1 MVRSGLVPS
10 NVLLRTTSERS
21 VGSKAPTAVEVFT
34 HPRWLSLF
42 PEQVLPCPMS
52 RPNLDINVRLSHT
65 RTVTLPVVHEEPIS
79 SFILWLNTTCIR
91 NCTGFIFA
99 NYLIGSH
106 PITQNISTT
115 TVFLYFYTVWFS
127 HCKIINTTRFNSW
140 CASIVYVLP
149 SQWRMISHPRGS
161 WCLYFSKHEK
171 ALLVLLLNTFGSSLL
186 ISSQPPLPLCRK
198 HFHLLSGSHLQSGGH
213 FHWPATGCPCFLPF

>member
-1 MVRSGLVPS
+1 MGFRCFTSSKHRLRNLIHVDKLLAQVMVRSGLVPS

-52 RPNLDINVRLSHT
+52 RPNLAINVRLSHT

-106 PITQNISTT
+106 PITQ
-115 TVFLYFYTVWFS
+115 
-127 HCKIINTTRFNSW
+127 
-140 CASIVYVLP
+140 
-149 SQWRMISHPRGS
+149 
-161 WCLYFSKHEK
+161 
-171 ALLVLLLNTFGSSLL
+171 
-186 ISSQPPLPLCRK
+186 K
-198 HFHLLSGSHLQSGGH
+198 HFHDYCVFVLLYSVIFTL
-213 FHWPATGCPCFLPF
+213 